1 MNLVYFNFGGVAKTE
16 FRFQE
21 GAQVSV
27 FSLPVSFKMFSNFQS
42 FRDYS

>member
-21 GAQVSV
+21 GAQVHLRV
-27 FSLPVSFKMFSNFQS
+27 LFARFFF
-42 FRDYS
+42 